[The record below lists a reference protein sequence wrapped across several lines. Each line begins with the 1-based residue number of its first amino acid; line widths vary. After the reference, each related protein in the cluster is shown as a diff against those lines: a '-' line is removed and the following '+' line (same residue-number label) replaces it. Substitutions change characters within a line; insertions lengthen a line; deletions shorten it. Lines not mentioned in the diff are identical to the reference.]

1 MVGQGHGPI
10 LRSSKSGGAASVH
23 AGPKQV
29 KPRHLS
35 AGVGWIR
42 SENAHERED
51 MVCEPEKESKVFKDQ

>member
-1 MVGQGHGPI
+1 MHG
-10 LRSSKSGGAASVH
+10 
-23 AGPKQV
+23 GPKQV

-51 MVCEPEKESKVFKDQ
+51 VACEPEKGSRVFKDQ